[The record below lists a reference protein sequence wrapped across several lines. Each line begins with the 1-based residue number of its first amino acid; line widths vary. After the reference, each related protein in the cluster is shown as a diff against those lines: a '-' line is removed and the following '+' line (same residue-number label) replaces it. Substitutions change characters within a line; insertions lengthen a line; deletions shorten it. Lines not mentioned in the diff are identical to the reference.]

1 MLKVAQ
7 FEVVPRQPYWK
18 QISEAV
24 QARGTVRKV
33 NWENI
38 TSPKYDLEKPGM
50 NDESHDSTY
59 SLRRPSDEWGNS
71 GQHHISVSIPQ
82 AAGDGGVEHNVEK
95 NTSNSDMRRQS
106 ATHATAGK
114 DVQSCKGIAHSRQNR
129 VHEAPANCNKNTR
142 CTSRSKPLTRS
153 PTRNVSSE
161 DVHASINTSKY
172 GRKRTPNT
180 RYQDECEEEGFIIKT
195 RPSKIKPTRG
205 VTFQEALNR
214 AKSSGAEMMLQD
226 ALKINDIHDIA
237 QVREALDAEIDSLF
251 LPPTSDANTKG
262 GAGALEAI
270 SAPPEGFPKEKVLP
284 VQALIKWKYTPLGQ
298 VQKVKGRIVLQGN
311 RQPRERYVHSEISTP
326 VAQESSYAMVVALAL
341 RLDMDISVLD
351 VTSAFL
357 QADWQDSS
365 GVELALFPPYLARFV
380 VERHPVLQKYMTSN
394 GTLYAR
400 LLKGLY
406 GSRQSSTLF
415 FQLIRSHLVEF
426 GLKQNV
432 YDPATFVGLV
442 NNVWY
447 IVLIHV
453 DDLLIA
459 SSTVPGRITF
469 IDFLEKKFPGKL
481 KVQDGPILEY
491 LGKQLD
497 FTTPKQC
504 VVSMDH
510 QVQKSI
516 AAATGRSTI
525 PAGPDLFQIK
535 ESPKLCEADRLLF
548 HKDVG
553 GLVYLSLRFRFDLA
567 LAVSFLA
574 TRVLVATE
582 EDQKKL
588 EKVKNYIKH
597 TAGTTLV
604 IKPDSLELQAFV
616 DASHA
621 VHVDGFGHTGV
632 ILCLGG
638 APIWCRSSRQKIVAK
653 SSTEAEILAVS
664 DKLSDVMYFHLYL
677 QQILPPNVPFLQ
689 LVLFQDNQS
698 TMDLLETG
706 SASNGRSK
714 HIQNRY
720 FWTTDMLRVGTMRV
734 EYCKTE
740 EMPADIG
747 TKPLAQAPLRAHMQ
761 RLGYIIQG

>member
-1 MLKVAQ
+1 M
-7 FEVVPRQPYWK
+7 F
-18 QISEAV
+18 
-24 QARGTVRKV
+24 
-33 NWENI
+33 
-38 TSPKYDLEKPGM
+38 
-50 NDESHDSTY
+50 DESPESTY
-59 SLRRPSDEWGNS
+59 SLRRPSDEWVDQE
-71 GQHHISVSIPQ
+71 QHHISVSIPQ
-82 AAGDGGVEHNVEK
+82 AAGDGEVENDIEK
-95 NTSNSDMRRQS
+95 NTSSSDMRGIS
-106 ATHATAGK
+106 ATTAPTGK
-114 DVQSCKGIAHSRQNR
+114 DVHPRNGIAQSRRNR
-129 VHEAPANCNKNTR
+129 DHEAPDNCDNHTR
-142 CTSRSKPLTRS
+142 CTSQGKSLTRS

-161 DVHASINTSKY
+161 DVNALINTSKY

-180 RYQDECEEEGFIIKT
+180 RYQDECEEEGLIVKSK
-195 RPSKIKPTRG
+195 PSKIKPSKG
-205 VTFQEALNR
+205 VTFQEALQH
-214 AKSSGAEMMLQD
+214 AKSSGAELMLQD
-226 ALKINDIHDIA
+226 ALKINNIHDIA
-237 QVREALDAEIDSLF
+237 LVREALNEEIDNLF
-251 LPPTSDANTKG
+251 LPTTSDINTKG
-262 GAGALEAI
+262 GAGAVEAI

-298 VQKVKGRIVLQGN
+298 VQKVKSRIVLQGN
-311 RQPRERYVHSEISTP
+311 RQPKERYVHSDISTP

-341 RLDMDISVLD
+341 KLDMNVSVLD
-351 VTSAFL
+351 VASAFL
-357 QADWQDSS
+357 QADWEDNS
-365 GVELALFPPYLARFV
+365 GIELALFPPQLAKFV
-380 VERHPVLQKYMTSN
+380 VERHPALQKYITTN
-394 GTLYAR
+394 GMLYAR

-415 FQLIRSHLVEF
+415 FQLIRSHLIEF
-426 GLKQNV
+426 GLKQNT
-432 YDPATFVGLV
+432 YDPACFVGMV
-442 NNVWY
+442 RDVWY
-447 IVLIHV
+447 VVLMHV

-459 SSTVPGRITF
+459 SSTVPGRIMF

-481 KVQDGPILEY
+481 KVQDGPILDY

-504 VVSMDH
+504 VVSMNH

-516 AAATGRSTI
+516 GDACGRSTI
-525 PAGPDLFQIK
+525 PAGPDLFHITD
-535 ESPKLCEADRLLF
+535 SPKLCEADRLLF

-588 EKVKNYIKH
+588 DKVKNYIKH

-604 IKPDSLELQAFV
+604 LKPDSLELQAFI

-621 VHVDGFGHTGV
+621 VHVDGFGQTAV

-638 APIWCRSSRQKIVAK
+638 APIWCRSMRQKIVAK

-664 DKLSDVMYFHLYL
+664 DKLSDVLYFHLFL
-677 QQILPPNVPFLQ
+677 QQILPPDVPFLQ

-761 RLGYIIQG
+761 RLGYIIHD